1 MKTSVLNRNIKLSK
15 KNVKK
20 FMQSGLKTEKVNIM
34 TGEIGLYLF
43 LFFFFLN
50 KFGIIFYFI
59 LIGI

>member
-43 LFFFFLN
+43 FFFLN
-50 KFGIIFYFI
+50 KFGIIFFFI

>member
-43 LFFFFLN
+43 FFFLN